1 MKTSFLIRVHLE
13 QLERNTLSPYAS
25 FSDASKGRERSDKLC
40 PIRPLF
46 QHDRDRIVHSKAFRR
61 LKDKTQVFL
70 SPEGGHYRNRLTHTL
85 EVSQIARTIARALG
99 LNEQLAEAI
108 AMGHDLGHTPFG
120 HSGERALARLL
131 PSGFRHEEQSLRVVE
146 LLARQ
151 GRGLN
156 LSFEVRDGIVKHSK
170 GKGKLLKK
178 EGLPATLEGQVVRL
192 SDIIAYVNHDID
204 DAIGG
209 GFIKERDIP
218 CVGCLGKKTSERIN
232 RLVIDVIQTSM
243 DTLQAGDIRILLSD
257 KASAAVEETREFLY
271 KEVYDAPAIRREF
284 EKAEAIIKALFDHFR
299 DNYDQLPRYYQPL
312 VSPEPARNIAD
323 FIASLTDSYAIAL
336 YRTLFI
342 PERLP
347 YPELQH
353 DDEK

>member
-1 MKTSFLIRVHLE
+1 MKTSFSIREHLE
-13 QLERNTLSPYAS
+13 QIERNTLSPYAA
-25 FSDASKGRERSDKLC
+25 FSDASKGRERPDKPC
-40 PIRPLF
+40 PIRPLY

-85 EVSQIARTIARALG
+85 EVSQIARTIARSLG

-131 PSGFRHEEQSLRVVE
+131 PGGFRHEEQSLRVVE

-170 GKGKLLKK
+170 GKGKLTKK
-178 EGLPATLEGQVVRL
+178 EGLPSTLEGQVVRL

-243 DTLQAGDIRILLSD
+243 DALQAGDVRILLSD
-257 KASAAVEETREFLY
+257 TAAAAVEETREFLY
-271 KEVYDAPAIRREF
+271 KEVYDSPAIRREF
-284 EKAEAIIKALFDHFR
+284 EKAEAIIKALFDHFTE
-299 DNYDQLPRYYQPL
+299 NYDQLTRFYEPL

-323 FIASLTDSYAIAL
+323 FVASLTDSYAIAL
-336 YRTLFI
+336 YRSLFI